1 MRTQCP
7 DCGASTTADV
17 DVTGLLTD
25 RVADQAQRVFLDVA
39 DLASAYGWSEPQI
52 LALPE
57 PRRRAY
63 LELARR

>member
-1 MRTQCP
+1 
-7 DCGASTTADV
+7 
-17 DVTGLLTD
+17 VTGLLTD